1 MFSDP
6 NANEAVAFI
15 LAGKSFT
22 LSPSEIRAAVSGHVA
37 DPVHTYWVLIGEREW
52 PVKQV
57 ISLATGL
64 AAHDFG
70 SGSAQRLL
78 KKLGF
83 EVESRVDRR
92 AK

>member
-1 MFSDP
+1 MFPEP
-6 NANEAVAFI
+6 NANDEVTFT

-22 LSPSEIRAAVSGHVA
+22 LRPSEIRTAVSGHVA
-37 DPVHTYWVLIGEREW
+37 DPVHTYWVLMGEREW

-64 AAHDFG
+64 SAHNFG
-70 SGSAQRLL
+70 SASAQRLL

-83 EVESRVDRR
+83 QVERR
-92 AK
+92 R